1 MNFNAPPPP
10 PPPPPPRELFPT
22 GPACRDCAAL
32 RKALQRRTW
41 ESDQWRGKYLDLLE
55 RVHRL
60 GEVQRGVEE
69 VRHG

>member
-1 MNFNAPPPP
+1 MSADAD
-10 PPPPPPRELFPT
+10 RE
-22 GPACRDCAAL
+22 AL
-32 RKALQRRTW
+32 VLARIERLSHDVEAQRKALHRVTDER
-41 ESDQWRGKYLDLLE
+41 DQWRSKYLDLLE

>member
-1 MNFNAPPPP
+1 MSTSPQAD
-10 PPPPPPRELFPT
+10 L
-22 GPACRDCAAL
+22 ADQIASMSRDLGAI
-32 RKALQRRTW
+32 RKSFERAIW
-41 ESDQWRGKYLDLLE
+41 ERDQWRSKYLDLLE

>member
-1 MNFNAPPPP
+1 MSSQGRWPIDPKPERVSDQVPPS
-10 PPPPPPRELFPT
+10 
-22 GPACRDCAAL
+22 CNDCAAL

-60 GEVQRGVEE
+60 GEMQRGVEE